1 MKKLLS
7 FTLLLIILS
16 CSLSF
21 GSPAVNE
28 SEIQVKAKA
37 AVLMDAST
45 GEVLYSFNENERLYP
60 ASVTK
65 IMPLLLFME
74 ALDSGKIAL
83 TDTVTASPTAA
94 SKGGS
99 QIWLK
104 EGEQMT
110 VDELLRATAIASA
123 NDACTALGEHIAG
136 SETGFVKMMNDRA
149 KALGMMDTNFVNY
162 SGLDDDTTEH
172 LTTAYDIALMS
183 KELLSHERIKTYTTV
198 WMDSLRNG
206 ETQLVN
212 TNKLVRFY
220 SGTTG
225 LKTGTTTKAG
235 YCLSASAERDGLHL
249 IAVVMGADNSSER
262 FEGAKAMRNAGVLE
276 KPKVDAAM
284 ALHIS
289 SGVPS
294 GLVLAG
300 TGTTMAGCIFFR
312 IQVTG
317 TGCHGAMPES
327 GVDPI
332 NIAAHIHLSLQEIIA
347 REVCSFTPATVTV
360 GRVAAGEAPN
370 IIPEKAV
377 MEGSIR
383 TMDKETGAMIYR
395 RIVDIA
401 THTAELFR
409 GQAVVEEISS
419 VPPLKND
426 AELVTQMVGFI
437 GEIYDAKKLVPLE
450 SGGTGSEDFAVISQ
464 EVPCCYL
471 FLGAGTQ
478 QEDPAY
484 GKPMHNECVVFNEAI
499 LPVGSAIFTHC
510 ALRWLQSQQYGSVG

>member
-1 MKKLLS
+1 MKKLITFLLVCVMLTAS
-7 FTLLLIILS
+7 FNVGTL
-16 CSLSF
+16 
-21 GSPAVNE
+21 AVNE
-28 SEIQVKAKA
+28 SEIQINAKA

-45 GEVLYSFNENERLYP
+45 GQVLYSFNENEKLYP

-136 SETGFVKMMNDRA
+136 SEVGFVKMMNDRA
-149 KALGMMDTNFVNY
+149 RELGMVNTNFVNC

-198 WMDSLRNG
+198 WMDSLRGG

-225 LKTGTTTKAG
+225 LKTGTTSKAG

-249 IAVVMGADNSSER
+249 IAVVMGAENSNDR
-262 FEGAKAMRNAGVLE
+262 FEGAKAMLNWGFANFE
-276 KPKVDAAM
+276 
-284 ALHIS
+284 
-289 SGVPS
+289 
-294 GLVLAG
+294 
-300 TGTTMAGCIFFR
+300 
-312 IQVTG
+312 
-317 TGCHGAMPES
+317 
-327 GVDPI
+327 
-332 NIAAHIHLSLQEIIA
+332 
-347 REVCSFTPATVTV
+347 TVTPQIDSSLFGQV
-360 GRVAAGEAPN
+360 EVIRGVKESIKPIITGVKPITLKAGEKSQLKTEINLCESVEAPVEN
-370 IIPEKAV
+370 NQILGTVILKIA
-377 MEGSIR
+377 
-383 TMDKETGAMIYR
+383 DKEIAKYNLINENFVEKTNIGHIMV
-395 RIVDIA
+395 RI
-401 THTAELFR
+401 LR
-409 GQAVVEEISS
+409 S
-419 VPPLKND
+419 L
-426 AELVTQMVGFI
+426 
-437 GEIYDAKKLVPLE
+437 AK
-450 SGGTGSEDFAVISQ
+450 
-464 EVPCCYL
+464 
-471 FLGAGTQ
+471 
-478 QEDPAY
+478 
-484 GKPMHNECVVFNEAI
+484 
-499 LPVGSAIFTHC
+499 SA
-510 ALRWLQSQQYGSVG
+510 